1 MIEKV
6 ITLISIVLLFV
17 GIISVFLAR
26 DLVRKRK
33 NNENENEAVKVTK
46 LVGFVVIIL
55 SLVTIYF
62 L

>member
-6 ITLISIVLLFV
+6 ITLISIILLFV
-17 GIISVFLAR
+17 GVISVFLAR
-26 DLVRKRK
+26 DIVRKRK
-33 NNENENEAVKVTK
+33 NNEKENEAVKVTK
-46 LVGFVVIIL
+46 IVGFVVIIL